1 MNFSFSSWV
10 RMELS
15 IGKLLITEKSM
26 ELLELLTEV
35 NRMSLLKREL
45 ELIQTLVIEKSL
57 RTTVDNASAIKLALP
72 G

>member
-10 RMELS
+10 RMKLS
-15 IGKLLITEKSM
+15 IGELLTMDESM

-35 NRMSLLKREL
+35 NRISLLIREL

-57 RTTVDNASAIKLALP
+57 RTTLDNASAIKLALP

>member
-15 IGKLLITEKSM
+15 MGELLTTEESM

-35 NRMSLLKREL
+35 NRILLLKREL
-45 ELIQTLVIEKSL
+45 KLIQTLVIEQSL
-57 RTTVDNASAIKLALP
+57 RTILDNASAIKLALP
-72 G
+72 L

>member
-15 IGKLLITEKSM
+15 IGELLTMEESV

-35 NRMSLLKREL
+35 NRISLLRREL

-57 RTTVDNASAIKLALP
+57 RTTLDNASAIKLGLP

>member
-15 IGKLLITEKSM
+15 IGELLTTEESM

-35 NRMSLLKREL
+35 NRILLLKREL
-45 ELIQTLVIEKSL
+45 KLIQTLVIEQSL
-57 RTTVDNASAIKLALP
+57 RTILDNASAIKLALP
-72 G
+72 L